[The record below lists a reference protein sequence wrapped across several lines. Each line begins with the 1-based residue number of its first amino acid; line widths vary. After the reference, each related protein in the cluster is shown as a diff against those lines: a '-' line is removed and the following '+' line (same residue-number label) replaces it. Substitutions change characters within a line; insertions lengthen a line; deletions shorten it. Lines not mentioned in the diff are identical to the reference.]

1 MAALRVAAVAALA
14 TVCSAQ
20 GPFSLF
26 KLDTGNA
33 FDAVCL
39 DGTPAA
45 FYYSAGSG
53 ENADDW
59 CVPAD
64 REIALSRIAVACDV
78 HPLPSSSMLSLL
90 YAGSSISRAEVCKR

>member
-1 MAALRVAAVAALA
+1 MATLRVAALAALA
-14 TVCSAQ
+14 TVCCAQ

-39 DGTPAA
+39 DGSPAA

-59 CVPAD
+59 YVPAEP
-64 REIALSRIAVACDV
+64 EIASGWISVEVA
-78 HPLPSSSMLSLL
+78 
-90 YAGSSISRAEVCKR
+90 

>member
-1 MAALRVAAVAALA
+1 MFTMGALRVAAVAALA

-20 GPFSLF
+20 GSFSLF

-39 DGTPAA
+39 DGSPAA

-59 CVPAD
+59 YVPD
-64 REIALSRIAVACDV
+64 DPGIASSWNAVA
-78 HPLPSSSMLSLL
+78 
-90 YAGSSISRAEVCKR
+90 